1 MAGNDYAEAFEDFSG
16 SLYEGEG
23 QRTWLDAFVWMTGID
38 DLKWGVPI
46 APRRHRKLFPQD
58 RRHRAAGCGTGSYDG
73 R

>member
-38 DLKWGVPI
+38 DLK
-46 APRRHRKLFPQD
+46 
-58 RRHRAAGCGTGSYDG
+58 
-73 R
+73 